1 MKFKSLEI
9 AKDFFSP
16 IFDGNKLP
24 LEEWSK
30 TNLTNEDAERIIAKE
45 KEINQT
51 HIVVS
56 EGNDLHYYADDYLA
70 REISHARR
78 GQFYYLLC
86 NVETLEISVL
96 ATKPDGSGCEVL
108 MPDILIQ
115 WFSLGYLV
123 L

>member
-1 MKFKSLEI
+1 MKFKSLES
-9 AKDFFSP
+9 AKEFFSP
-16 IFDGNKLP
+16 IFDGNELP
-24 LEEWSK
+24 LKDWSK
-30 TNLTNEDAERIIAKE
+30 PNLTNEEAEKIIAKE

-56 EGNDLHYYADDYLA
+56 EDNDLHFYDDDYLA
-70 REISHARR
+70 YEISHARR

-86 NVETLEISVL
+86 NIKTLEISVL
-96 ATKPDGSGCEVL
+96 ATTPDGSGCEVL
-108 MPDILIQ
+108 MPDILIK

>member
-1 MKFKSLEI
+1 MKFKNLEN
-9 AKDFFSP
+9 AKGFFSP

-24 LEEWSK
+24 LKDWSK
-30 TNLTNEDAERIIAKE
+30 PNLTNEDAERIIAKE

-56 EGNDLHYYADDYLA
+56 EDNELHYYADDYLA
-70 REISHARR
+70 YEISHARR

-86 NVETLEISVL
+86 NVETLDISFL
-96 ATKPDGSGCEVL
+96 ATTPDGSGCEVL
-108 MPDILIQ
+108 MPDILIK